1 MIRASGRAPRNQGR
15 TDGRRAAALSFA
27 LIALVVPR
35 TVVAA
40 GERGIPVG
48 DLPPFPDLSSDT
60 EKVAGVSVYGAA
72 STESDVVVGAAKRE
86 QSLGTVASAVTVVTA
101 DQLRRFGYRS
111 LAEALRGVAGIYIVD
126 DRMVERVGIRGVQI
140 LGDANTHILVLIDGS
155 PLNEPWSQFVD
166 GSTALPVNLDDVS
179 RIEVIRGPVSSI
191 YGTNAFFGIINI
203 VSLEADK
210 APRAYGRASFSGYGY
225 DDGALR
231 GTYGANAAFGV
242 GNVNRQVRGT
252 VTYAGRN
259 GESIGYP
266 DFSGANFTGQTDADA
281 MRSVAASLAVNL
293 DQLFFQVRAYDR
305 SRELPGAPYD
315 GIIGSDANQNRDQQ
329 FLAEVGYTH
338 DIGER
343 VTVAG
348 RAYIDRYR
356 FTGRRS
362 YPETGIFETTGD
374 ALWYGGEVRGLV
386 DVLPQD
392 DLLSLTA
399 GVSVE
404 QTRTSSASDF
414 VDPAADTVPSIE
426 VDRDFTIAGIYA
438 EVTSEPLPWLGIT
451 AGLRS
456 DNNSLFTSELS
467 PRAALFL
474 RKGEE
479 YGLKFLY
486 AQGFRNPSIFE
497 AFYRDGQYFSP
508 ALDADGDSEL
518 RPENIAS
525 YEIVVYGRPLPGVK
539 VRLSAWEW
547 RMEDILRKDEYFEG
561 SLNRRQIYFFNTA
574 SLVSR
579 GAEVEAAYRD
589 VAGNLGYANG
599 ALAVTGAN
607 CLGDD
612 TLVGNPLLDTDVELG
627 NCDEAENAPTL
638 VLQTGV
644 SSRLIKN
651 VLHASTELAFVS
663 SRGTQASAET
673 VDAHLGWNV
682 SVYFPNLHGFDLT
695 LGARNLLG
703 REDVPAQSD
712 YNRTV
717 VGRQGVLPVLT
728 VPGPGRELFMR
739 AGYRF

>member
-1 MIRASGRAPRNQGR
+1 MIRACVRAPRNQGR
-15 TDGRRAAALSFA
+15 TAGRRMAVLPFA
-27 LIALVVPR
+27 LLALVVPQ

-210 APRAYGRASFSGYGY
+210 APRAYGRTSVSSYGTV
-225 DDGALR
+225 G
-231 GTYGANAAFGV
+231 GNAAFGV
-242 GNVNRQVRGT
+242 GNVDRQIRGA
-252 VTYAGRN
+252 VTFTRRG
-259 GESIGYP
+259 GESVAYP
-266 DFSGANFTGQTDADA
+266 DFGEAGFAGDTDADA
-281 MRSVAASLAVNL
+281 MQSVAASLAVNL

-305 SRELPGAPYD
+305 TRQLPGAPYD
-315 GIIGSDANQNRDQQ
+315 SVIGSGDNENRDQQ

-338 DIGER
+338 DVGER
-343 VTVAG
+343 VTLAG

-356 FTGRRS
+356 FTGRRA
-362 YPETGIFETTGD
+362 YEETGVFETTGD

-386 DVLPQD
+386 DVLPQEN
-392 DLLSLTA
+392 LLSLTA

-404 QTRTSSASDF
+404 QTRTSSAGDF
-414 VDPAADTVPSIE
+414 VDPNADMVPSIE
-426 VDRDFTIAGIYA
+426 VDKDFTIAGIYA
-438 EVTSEPLPWLGIT
+438 ELTSEPLPWLGLT

-456 DNNSLFTSELS
+456 DNNSLFTSQLS

-497 AFYRDGQYFSP
+497 AFYREGQYFSP
-508 ALDADGDSEL
+508 ALDENGDSEL

-525 YEIVVYGRPLPGVK
+525 YEVVLYGRPLPGVK
-539 VRLSAWEW
+539 LRLSIWEW

-579 GAEVEAAYRD
+579 GAEVEAVYRD

-627 NCDEAENAPTL
+627 NCDEAENAPAV
-638 VLQTGV
+638 VLQAGV

-651 VLHASTELAFVS
+651 LLHASTELAFVG

-682 SVYFPNLHGFDLT
+682 AVYFPNLRGLDLT

-728 VPGPGRELFMR
+728 VPGPGRELFAR
-739 AGYRF
+739 LGYRF

>member
-1 MIRASGRAPRNQGR
+1 MIRACVRPRREAGDAGARA
-15 TDGRRAAALSFA
+15 GRRCALLALSA
-27 LIALVVPR
+27 LSALVVPR
-35 TVVAA
+35 TVVAE

-72 STESDVVVGAAKRE
+72 STESDIVVGAAKRE

-101 DQLRRFGYRS
+101 DALRRFGYRS

-126 DRMVERVGIRGVQI
+126 DRAVERVGIRGVQI

-210 APRAYGRASFSGYGY
+210 APRAYGRTTLSSYGTV
-225 DDGALR
+225 G
-231 GTYGANAAFGV
+231 GNAAFGV
-242 GNVNRQVRGT
+242 GSVDRQVRGT
-252 VTYAGRN
+252 LTFAQRF
-259 GESIGYP
+259 GESVTYP
-266 DFSGANFTGQTDADA
+266 DFAAANFAGETDADA
-281 MRSVAASLAVNL
+281 MQSLAGSLSVNL
-293 DQLFFQVRAYDR
+293 DRLFFQIRAYDR
-305 SRELPGAPYD
+305 TRELPGAPFD
-315 GIIGSDANQNRDQQ
+315 SVIGSSENQNRDQQ
-329 FLAEVGYTH
+329 ILAEVGYTH

-343 VTVAG
+343 VTLAG
-348 RAYIDRYR
+348 RAYVDRYR
-356 FTGRRS
+356 FTGRRA
-362 YPETGIFETTGD
+362 YVEDGAFETTGD
-374 ALWYGGEVRGLV
+374 ATWYGGELRALA
-386 DVLPQD
+386 DLLPREK
-392 DLLSLTA
+392 LLSLTA

-404 QTRTSSASDF
+404 QTRTSSSSDF
-414 VDPAADTVPSIE
+414 VDPDADMVAPVE
-426 VDRDFTIAGIYA
+426 VDKDFTIAGIYA
-438 EVTSEPLPWLGIT
+438 EATSEPLPWLGVT

-474 RKGEE
+474 HQGDE

-508 ALDADGDSEL
+508 ALDEDLDSEL
-518 RPENIAS
+518 EPENISS
-525 YEIVVYGRPLPGVK
+525 YEVVVYGRPLPGVK

-547 RMEDILRKDEYFEG
+547 RMENILRKDEYFEG

-579 GAEVEAAYRD
+579 GAEVEASYRD
-589 VAGNLGYANG
+589 VAGNLGFAN
-599 ALAVTGAN
+599 AAVARTAAN

-612 TLVGNPLLDTDVELG
+612 TLFRNPTLDRDADKG
-627 NCDEAENAPTL
+627 NCDETENAPAL
-638 VLQTGV
+638 VLQAGV
-644 SSRLIKN
+644 SSKLLMDRF
-651 VLHASTELAFVS
+651 HASTELAFVG
-663 SRGTQASAET
+663 SRVTQGLQQT
-673 VDAHLGWNV
+673 VDAYLGWNV
-682 SVYFPNLHGFDLT
+682 AVYVPDLRGFDIT
-695 LGARNLLG
+695 VGARNLLG

-717 VGRQGVLPVLT
+717 EGRQGVLPVLT
-728 VPGPGRELFMR
+728 VPGPGREVFAR
-739 AGYRF
+739 VGYRF